1 MALGKESMAR
11 WWCMQCKA
19 TRSTF
24 MDENS
29 EMWTM
34 DELVRCGIIG
44 ESINDDKPMLGIK
57 QWPWWPF
64 IPLTNYVSPLLH
76 CEIGIGNVIFELLRD
91 IINEHIE
98 IYAPGEESI
107 RMAVPAINSLT
118 AIRVLAGTKISRPV
132 GFYSRNST
140 KSTVNPNTTIPQI

>member
-1 MALGKESMAR
+1 
-11 WWCMQCKA
+11 
-19 TRSTF
+19 

-29 EMWTM
+29 EMWMM

-44 ESINDDKPMLGIK
+44 ESTNDEPMLGIK
-57 QWPWWPF
+57 QRPWWPF

-107 RMAVPAINSLT
+107 RMAVPAIKQIIAVT
-118 AIRVLAGTKISRPV
+118 AKQRDVWDESDEGETWKTLKRAVATHQKR
-132 GFYSRNST
+132 
-140 KSTVNPNTTIPQI
+140 

>member
-1 MALGKESMAR
+1 
-11 WWCMQCKA
+11 
-19 TRSTF
+19 

-34 DELVRCGIIG
+34 DELVWCGIIG
-44 ESINDDKPMLGIK
+44 ESTNNKLKLGIK

-107 RMAVPAINSLT
+107 
-118 AIRVLAGTKISRPV
+118 
-132 GFYSRNST
+132 
-140 KSTVNPNTTIPQI
+140 